1 MTLERARKV
10 LVESLDELELTDRL
24 VLKMHYQ
31 SGLRISAIARALDLK
46 QRELYTRRDRCLREL
61 RVALDSAGLES
72 HDVMDA
78 LGWEKTEFRANFGTD
93 LPGDTEEDPS
103 NLTNP
108 RAEDES

>member
-1 MTLERARKV
+1 MTLARAEKV
-10 LVESLDELELTDRL
+10 LNRSLAQLEVTDRL
-24 VLKMHYQ
+24 VLRMHYE
-31 SGLRISAIARALDLK
+31 SGLRISAIARALGFK

-78 LGWEKTEFRANFGTD
+78 LGWEKAEFRADFGTD

-108 RAEDES
+108 RAEDDS